1 MTFSDIISDITMTF
15 SDITNS
21 QQSEDVCAN
30 CNVSAGAIRSDSGD
44 GAVVLKKCTKQRAAA
59 AELKDERLYSQGHE
73 RPEGHYCPIC
83 TLPISLPM
91 NEHSGFMA
99 CCMKRICDG
108 CDMAAQKRGML
119 DCPFCR
125 APCPD
130 SDSGM
135 LEMVQARVKKKDPE
149 AIHLLGQKYF
159 FGSLGLQKDMRKAVE
174 LYTEAAELGSI
185 EALAHLGDSYRR
197 GQGVEHDMAT
207 AVEYYKKA
215 AMQGHVQS
223 RHNLGHYE
231 GQQGNPDRAVRHW
244 LISAKMGDKDSLEMI
259 KKGFMAGGVTKEQ
272 YAEALKGHQD
282 AVEEM
287 RSHDRDEAKAYLD
300 NRK

>member
-135 LEMVQARVKKKDPE
+135 LEMVQARVKKKDPD

-174 LYTEAAELGSI
+174 LYTEAAELGSFD
-185 EALAHLGDSYRR
+185 ALFSLGIAYDR
-197 GQGVEHDMAT
+197 GEGVQQDKAKGFQF
-207 AVEYYKKA
+207 YKKA
-215 AMQGHVQS
+215 AMQGHAES
-223 RHNLGHYE
+223 RHNLGNRE
-231 GQQGNPDRAVRHW
+231 GRKGNHDRAVKHF
-244 LISAKMGDKDSLEMI
+244 LISAKMGDKDSVKMI
-259 KKGFMAGGVTKEQ
+259 KMLYMGGVATKEQ
-272 YAEALKGHQD
+272 YTQALRGYQD

-287 RSHDRDEAKAYLD
+287 KSHDRDEAKRLGY
-300 NRK
+300 